1 MRKTDVEAAA
11 ATRRRRQQAAGE
23 KQQRRCR
30 LQRLRRRR
38 RRRWWCRLLVSKQ
51 VLRFVV
57 AAPTPSSSSPLVLAC
72 SLACHRFSQKNFGP
86 YDMTEAFQSPCTQH
100 KELELN
106 VSLSFFL
113 SSSYTLHHFLRS
125 FFAFIASL
133 FYPIQFPSNASSLSA
148 FLLLFE
154 LLVVRVPK
162 ASKYTM
168 VAKFEVRINEL
179 STRKQKCKSKM

>member
-100 KELELN
+100 KELELY
-106 VSLSFFL
+106 VSLSL
-113 SSSYTLHHFLRS
+113 SSFPHLILCIIFFGLSLLSLHLYFILYS
-125 FFAFIASL
+125 F
-133 FYPIQFPSNASSLSA
+133 PPT
-148 FLLLFE
+148 LLLCQPFYFCSSYWLWE
-154 LLVVRVPK
+154 YPK
-162 ASKYTM
+162 H
-168 VAKFEVRINEL
+168 L
-179 STRKQKCKSKM
+179 SIRWLQNLK